1 MFALPYS
8 KKKRYLSGIDWMISA
23 LDYMTKQKTGVGN
36 LSQIVLELDGII
48 SEPILKSALDNF
60 LKSNPI
66 VNGYIKRDWNLA
78 PFWKIPKKNIKFP
91 LSFKSV
97 FLSNDDDF
105 DNLFFIFTDELN
117 KPFINKK
124 HHLSFCLIYWKN
136 KSYLGMKFDHKLLDA
151 RGAEAFLNKFN
162 SEFIKNKFVTSNHAY
177 SAKLNLWKQKF
188 ESGKFVNSMFSN
200 LRDDKPPAV
209 LKITKNNN
217 YKNKVVIRS
226 FNEKTSK
233 LIIENANKKA
243 GYLMIMPFLLAVAT
257 KSFDQLFK
265 SKKALADNYIVPIN
279 LDTRLPG
286 ALKNQLFFNF
296 VSFLYFKIPTNIC
309 ENFEKLSEII
319 KLQFYDQVSKKTPF
333 HFSQSALL
341 LRICPLWLVS
351 KLIKI
356 PFRGQ
361 LASFSFSYVANSGYE
376 SEKFM
381 GLEVLNILHTP
392 RVPTPPGIGLFFT
405 SFKGKLNVVFS
416 FLNSMIND
424 EEIQKFI
431 SSVELGLI
439 DE

>member
-8 KKKRYLSGIDWMISA
+8 KNKRYLSGIDWMICA
-23 LDYMTKQKTGVGN
+23 LDYMTNRKTGVGN
-36 LSQIVLELDGII
+36 LSQIVLELDGMI
-48 SEPILKSALDNF
+48 SESTLKSALDEF

-66 VNGYIKRDWNLA
+66 INGYIKRDWNLA
-78 PFWKIPKKNIKFP
+78 PFWKIPKNNIENC
-91 LSFKSV
+91 LLFKSIS
-97 FLSNDDDF
+97 LSNDADL
-105 DNLFFIFTDELN
+105 DNIFLILTDELN
-117 KPFINKK
+117 KPFINKR

-162 SEFIKNKFVTSNHAY
+162 SEFIENKFVRSKHTY

-188 ESGKFVNSMFSN
+188 DSGKFVNRMFSS
-200 LRDDKPPAV
+200 LRDDNPPAV
-209 LKITKNNN
+209 LEMPKKNNS
-217 YKNKVVIRS
+217 KTKVVIRS
-226 FNEKTSK
+226 YDQITSK
-233 LIIENANKKA
+233 KIIENANKKA
-243 GYLMIMPFLLAVAT
+243 GYLMIMPFLLANAT
-257 KSFDQLFK
+257 KSFNRLFK
-265 SKKALADNYIVPIN
+265 TKKIETNNYIIPIN
-279 LDTRLPG
+279 LDTRLSG

-296 VSFLYFKIPTNIC
+296 VSFLYFKISTDVC

-319 KLQFYDQVSKKTPF
+319 KFQFYEQVSKKTPF

-376 SEKFM
+376 SENFM
-381 GLEVLNILHTP
+381 GLKVLNILHMP

-405 SFKGKLNVVFS
+405 SFKGRLNVVFS
-416 FLNSMIND
+416 FLKSMVND
-424 EEIQKFI
+424 EEIQNFI